1 MKNLFVG
8 NLDFHVVEDDL
19 RELFGQYGQIDR
31 ITLMRER
38 DTGRSR
44 GFAFVEMANTDD
56 ADKAI
61 KELDG
66 GQFVGRTLRVNEA
79 RPRAERSQGL
89 DRGGYRR
96 RSA

>member
-19 RELFGQYGQIDR
+19 RELFGRYGQIDR
-31 ITLMRER
+31 ITLMKER

-44 GFAFVEMANTDD
+44 GFAFVEMTNTDD

-61 KELDG
+61 KDLDG
-66 GQFVGRTLRVNEA
+66 GQFVGRTLRVNAA
-79 RPRAERSQGL
+79 RPRAERSEGN
-89 DRGGYRR
+89 RGYARGRR
-96 RSA
+96 RA